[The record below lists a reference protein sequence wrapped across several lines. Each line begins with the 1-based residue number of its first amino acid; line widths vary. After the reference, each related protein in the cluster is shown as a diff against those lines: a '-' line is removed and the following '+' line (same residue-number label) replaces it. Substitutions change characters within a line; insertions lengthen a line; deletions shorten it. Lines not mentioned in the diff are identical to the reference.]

1 MKKVLLLKYY
11 LIYRGKKMNM
21 EILNITAI
29 QMGALVNEGIDRITI
44 MGINNPAVI
53 TATYKD
59 NKLTVTYYS
68 HAVKRAHII
77 YRYNGRPRKSDM
89 WLDGLLLSKTPRQNF
104 NKEV

>member
-11 LIYRGKKMNM
+11 LIYRGEKMNM

-29 QMGALVNEGIDRITI
+29 QMGALVNKGIDRITI

-68 HAVKRAHII
+68 HAVKEHILYTGI
-77 YRYNGRPRKSDM
+77 TAEPEKIICDLM
-89 WLDGLLLSKTPRQNF
+89 GLLL
-104 NKEV
+104 

>member
-1 MKKVLLLKYY
+1 
-11 LIYRGKKMNM
+11 MNI

-29 QMGALVNEGIDRITI
+29 QVDAIVKEGIDKITI

-68 HAVKRAHII
+68 HAVKEHILYTGI
-77 YRYNGRPRKSDM
+77 TTEPEKIICGLM
-89 WLDGLLLSKTPRQNF
+89 GLLL
-104 NKEV
+104 

>member
-11 LIYRGKKMNM
+11 WIYKGVKKMNI

-29 QMGALVNEGIDRITI
+29 QMGALVNEGIDKITV

-59 NKLTVTYYS
+59 NKLTVTYY
-68 HAVKRAHII
+68 HYAVKEVILYTGITTEPEKII
-77 YRYNGRPRKSDM
+77 CEWM
-89 WLDGLLLSKTPRQNF
+89 ELLL
-104 NKEV
+104 